1 MIKDEPKLYGSTL
14 VKAKTILDYLAKQ
27 INATNLTKLSQEIGI
42 TKSTVRKIM
51 DTLIYLNWVTE
62 TQNGFLLGTGVI
74 QYAEA
79 ARNQFNI
86 VQIAEPYLNRLSEK
100 FGETINLVMPHGNH
114 VILVNKYEGSH
125 SVALKSVIGGQM
137 DMYST
142 SVGKSILANYDD
154 YRLKQ
159 YLVETELK
167 SKTPS
172 TISNEEDLRK
182 ELENVRMQG
191 FAYEHEENEN
201 EIACVGTSL
210 EVGGQILGAFSIS
223 APAYRV
229 TEESMREFSKEILKT
244 KAEILQKFG

>member
-1 MIKDEPKLYGSTL
+1 MIKNEPKLYGSTL
-14 VKAKTILDYLAKQ
+14 VKAKMILDYLAKQ
-27 INATNLTKLSQEIGI
+27 INSTTLTKLSQEIGI
-42 TKSTVRKIM
+42 TKPTVRKIM
-51 DTLIYLNWVTE
+51 DTLVYLNWVTE

-137 DMYST
+137 DLYST
-142 SVGKSILANYDD
+142 SVGKSILATYDD
-154 YRLKQ
+154 NKLNQ
-159 YLVETELK
+159 YLAVTELK
-167 SKTPS
+167 AKTSS
-172 TISNEEDLRK
+172 TIDNAEDLRI
-182 ELENVRMQG
+182 ELEKVRIRG
-191 FAYEHEENEN
+191 FAYENEENEF
-201 EIACVGTSL
+201 EISCVGTSL

-223 APAYRV
+223 APSYRV
-229 TEESMREFSKEILKT
+229 TDESMREFSRAILKT
-244 KAEILQKFG
+244 KAEILQKFN